1 MLVKNSK
8 KKTYWV
14 ITPSF
19 LLLSSCAGQAEEE
32 LTEEQLNQESD
43 KYYQF
48 SELNLSEYDFR
59 ATIKV
64 PDETAGIGASF
75 KPIITHEE
83 DFKWKISA
91 GPNFILYME
100 DYGDYS
106 MLMHDFKKKM
116 NSSDLFDIKIIS
128 EKNGVI
134 LYSRQIKK
142 NTLEIT
148 NEESKH
154 ITYHLY
160 AIKKLGNVY
169 YEIKNKDE
177 GDSRKVSELMEKSV
191 ASLKIIK

>member
-1 MLVKNSK
+1 MFVKKSK
-8 KKTYWV
+8 TGTYWV
-14 ITPSF
+14 IPLAF
-19 LLLSSCAGQAEEE
+19 LLLCACAGQVEAE

-48 SELNLSEYDFR
+48 SELNLSGFDFT

-75 KPIITHEE
+75 KPIITHDE
-83 DFKWKISA
+83 DFKWIISA
-91 GPNFILYME
+91 GPNFILYIE

-106 MLMHDFKKKM
+106 LLMEDFKKKM
-116 NSSDLFDIKIIS
+116 YSSDLFDIKIIS

-142 NTLEIT
+142 NTSKQS
-148 NEESKH
+148 NEKSKH
-154 ITYHLY
+154 ITFHLY

-177 GDSRKVSELMEKSV
+177 GDSRKVGELMEKSV
-191 ASLKIIK
+191 ASLKNIK

>member
-1 MLVKNSK
+1 LFVKNK
-8 KKTYWV
+8 QKGTYWV
-14 ITPSF
+14 ITLTFF
-19 LLLSSCAGQAEEE
+19 LLYACSGRVEAEQK
-32 LTEEQLNQESD
+32 EEQLNKESD

-48 SELNLSEYDFR
+48 SELNLSEYDFM
-59 ATIKV
+59 ASIKV

-75 KPIITHEE
+75 KPIITHDE
-83 DFKWKISA
+83 DFKWTISA
-91 GPNFILYME
+91 GPNFVLYIE

-106 MLMHDFKKKM
+106 LLMDEFKKKM
-116 NSSDLFDIKIIS
+116 YASDLFDIKIIS

-142 NTLEIT
+142 TTSDIT

-154 ITYHLY
+154 ITFHLY

-177 GDSRKVSELMEKSV
+177 GDSKKVSELMEKSV
-191 ASLKIIK
+191 ASLKLIK